1 MDDYL
6 IFPEY
11 DQIVVNY
18 EVDINLPFIGY
29 KKKIKTSAVI
39 GAHGEVIHDNI
50 RFKISAVTF
59 YDSTH
64 TGLTLYSDQMK
75 EGYLN
80 LEQEL
85 VIPPW
90 YDFVMVDPNEP
101 NFINIVSEKG
111 EGFYWKD
118 RLILEPIYDAVRPTE
133 HLDYAGEANLEN
145 VWDYVE
151 HSGKLILKNTKW
163 FTECDLLLVDSK
175 IKEMKQVIV
184 ILLLIIGVIVF
195 TLPSFFLYHTIQFY
209 NYSDLDYVG
218 RDARGFQQGLR

>member
-1 MDDYL
+1 MEVVICKRRGYFDMFSMETFDFIVRDAKADEVNYYGELRDSLLEITVEKKRGVYDLNVDDYL

-80 LEQEL
+80 LEQEF

-151 HSGKLILKNTKW
+151 HSGKLILKNTK
-163 FTECDLLLVDSK
+163 
-175 IKEMKQVIV
+175 
-184 ILLLIIGVIVF
+184 
-195 TLPSFFLYHTIQFY
+195 
-209 NYSDLDYVG
+209 
-218 RDARGFQQGLR
+218 